1 MGHNASAY
9 GEGAHADFLNSA
21 AFGGGATVTRANQVV
36 VGTASNTY
44 TLPGI
49 TSAASKAAQTGPTHV
64 VTSDAF
70 GDLALGN
77 ANGGGA
83 GANFGGVPLDG
94 IPGGPAVDLAGVNL
108 RLDQLFQRISKAY
121 TGTAMAF
128 AMSASP
134 TLLPGKKFAL
144 SANWGTFQGENGAA
158 LSGAI
163 RIFHDMQL
171 NGAFAYGF
179 RENMSGGRAGLS
191 MQW

>member
-1 MGHNASAY
+1 
-9 GEGAHADFLNSA
+9 
-21 AFGGGATVTRANQVV
+21 VTRANQVV
-36 VGTASNTY
+36 VGTATNTY

-49 TSAASKAAQTGPTHV
+49 TSPASKAAQTGPTHV

-83 GANFGGVPLDG
+83 GANLGALPLDG
-94 IPGGPAVDLAGVNL
+94 FQAAQAFDPTAFQA
-108 RLDQLFQRISKAY
+108 RLDQLSRQISKAF

-134 TLLPGKKFAL
+134 TLLPGKKLAL

-163 RIFHDMQL
+163 RIFHEMQL

-191 MQW
+191 YQW